1 MACLVWFR
9 YFFSAKKEFLNW
21 VLSEFV
27 GHMDIFNKTLTAA
40 DQVSPRGKLNLRLT
54 GFSQQPYLSVAE
66 VVQAID
72 VLPSFHLE
80 GLSEIS
86 YLTEAEAE
94 IELMHLP
101 PRESRHCKAVF
112 IQRQRRIVIYGF
124 ESRELFYQ
132 VLYHEIGHFVYF
144 LIINSQLKM
153 QWVTHT
159 YPDSICV
166 TAYGTASASEDFA
179 ETYACYIRD
188 PERLKTIP
196 EKYSFMHHLVF
207 SGAPITLKERNK

>member
-1 MACLVWFR
+1 
-9 YFFSAKKEFLNW
+9 
-21 VLSEFV
+21 
-27 GHMDIFNKTLTAA
+27 MDIFNKTRTAVDPISA
-40 DQVSPRGKLNLRLT
+40 RGQLRLRLT
-54 GFSQQPYLSVAE
+54 GFSQLVHLSLAE
-66 VVQAID
+66 VLQAID

-86 YLTEAEAE
+86 YLTDEEADAD
-94 IELMHLP
+94 LLHLP
-101 PRESRHCKAVF
+101 AREFSRRKAAF
-112 IQRQRRIVIYGF
+112 IQSERRIVIYGF
-124 ESRELFYQ
+124 EGRELFYQ

-159 YPDSICV
+159 YPSSICV
-166 TAYGTASASEDFA
+166 TAYGASSASEDFA

-188 PERLKTIP
+188 PERLKAIP

-207 SGAPITLKERNK
+207 SGAPITLKEKINRKF